1 MREAMTINRMLRTI
15 LLAGVLATSAVAT
28 ESVVST
34 NGTTTLSAPTEDNGV
49 RKVTINWTSDASG
62 DVSSSI
68 KNVYGT
74 LRRVVFA
81 PVASASP
88 TASYDIVINDITG
101 VDVLEGAGANL
112 SATAATDAVP
122 LVATT
127 VQSGTA
133 YEGTK
138 VVVAGN
144 LDLAITNAGASKQGL
159 LTLYVSKN
167 ISGN

>member
-1 MREAMTINRMLRTI
+1 MRKINI
-15 LLAGVLATSAVAT
+15 LLVALLVGVISIPVYGQTVKYS
-28 ESVVST
+28 SST
-34 NGTTTLSAPTEDNGV
+34 GTTTFKKIEANGPV
-49 RKVTINWTSDASG
+49 DCYHFAWTSTSG
-62 DVSSSI
+62 GGVT
-68 KNVYGT
+68 GT
-74 LRRVVFA
+74 LSNVFGVIERVAFA
-81 PVASASP
+81 PVASAPP